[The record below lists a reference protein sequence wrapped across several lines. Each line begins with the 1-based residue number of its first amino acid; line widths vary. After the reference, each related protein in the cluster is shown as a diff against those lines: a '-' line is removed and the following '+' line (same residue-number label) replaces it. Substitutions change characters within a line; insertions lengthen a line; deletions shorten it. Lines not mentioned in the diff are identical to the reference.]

1 MFDHAFYDFI
11 NLFVVFNPT
20 GIVPQYL
27 YFTRNVPSESRR
39 RLALRCVL
47 IATAILIAFIVLG
60 QILLEALGITLPSFN
75 IAGGIVLLVISLRM
89 IFESTIQTAG
99 EDTEHKDRSSATLT
113 ELAVFPLATPLIAG
127 PGGILI
133 VVLLTD
139 NNQFSI
145 PEQAVTTLMLL
156 AIMVFTFLVLL
167 AAEKVQRVLGITGIN
182 MMSRVYGLIL
192 AALSVETI
200 QDGISASIFAGQFG
214 GN

>member
-1 MFDHAFYDFI
+1 LEHAFHDFI

-27 YFTRNVPSESRR
+27 YFTRNVPPESRR
-39 RLALRCVL
+39 ELAIRCVL

-89 IFESTIQTAG
+89 IFESTQQTAG
-99 EDTEHKDRSSATLT
+99 EDKEDKDRGSASLK

-139 NNQFSI
+139 NNHFSI
-145 PEQAVTTLMLL
+145 PEQTATTLVLL
-156 AIMVFTFLVLL
+156 AIMAFTYLVLL
-167 AAEKVQRVLGITGIN
+167 SAEKVQRLLGITGIN
-182 MMSRVYGLIL
+182 MMSRVSGLIL

-200 QDGISASIFAGQFG
+200 QDGISASIAAGQFG
-214 GN
+214 QF

>member
-1 MFDHAFYDFI
+1 
-11 NLFVVFNPT
+11 
-20 GIVPQYL
+20 
-27 YFTRNVPSESRR
+27 
-39 RLALRCVL
+39 L

-89 IFESTIQTAG
+89 IFESTQQTAG
-99 EDTEHKDRSSATLT
+99 EDKEDKDRSSASLK

-145 PEQAVTTLMLL
+145 PEQAATTLVLL
-156 AIMVFTFLVLL
+156 AIMAFTCLVLIS
-167 AAEKVQRVLGITGIN
+167 AEKVQRVLGITGIN
-182 MMSRVYGLIL
+182 MLSRVSGLVL

-200 QDGISASIFAGQFG
+200 QDAISASIAAGQY
-214 GN
+214 